1 MVCRWQEKKL
11 GPYWNKGLTPE
22 DGVRQ
27 AIWNN
32 GTMGFDDQLHL
43 QTFLGHHHSLWA
55 MMYAGVLK

>member
-1 MVCRWQEKKL
+1 MCMVCRWQEKKL
-11 GPYWNKGLTPE
+11 GPYWNKGLTLE
-22 DGVRQ
+22 DEWDRLY
-27 AIWNN
+27 